1 MWIVPWAEDLYEDLY
16 YQKDIQVIEERSNE
30 FFAAINQDRLE
41 EAYDYMSPQYRRAYT
56 FQDFEDSDLMYT
68 LREQIWNPSF
78 KDVRIKG
85 DHPHVY
91 GGWLKEMRLPL
102 GFDFEMKKVNEEWFF
117 TGEIRHRYD

>member
-1 MWIVPWAEDLYEDLY
+1 
-16 YQKDIQVIEERSNE
+16 
-30 FFAAINQDRLE
+30 
-41 EAYDYMSPQYRRAYT
+41 
-56 FQDFEDSDLMYT
+56 MYT

-85 DHPHVY
+85 DHAHVF